1 MTFQATIE
9 YLYTRLPVF
18 HQIGARAF
26 KPGLHTTQ
34 ALCKELGNPQEL
46 YPCIHVGGT
55 NGKGSTSHMLAAIL
69 QKAGYKVGLYTSP
82 HLKSFTERIRV
93 NGVPVEEGYVIDFV
107 KNNQAQMDALEP
119 SFFELTVAMA
129 FSYFAS
135 QKVDIAV
142 IEVGMGGRLDSTNII
157 NPVLSLITNVSL
169 DHTQFLGDTLA
180 KIAIEKSGIIKPDVP
195 VVISQRQQEGIA
207 QAFENKAQ
215 EMHAALVFGSDRYR
229 VQSNGMHDGLLQVS
243 VSDALTGT
251 ILYPN
256 LQLALTGNYQLLNIC
271 GVLAAVETLRTLG
284 FPIQLEAIET
294 GLAEVIAI
302 TGLKGRWQ
310 KLQDQPAV
318 YCDTAHNYAGVSETM
333 AQFASIPS
341 SQQRFVIGFVGDK
354 EVDKILQLFP
364 SDGRYYFCQPSNP
377 RALPAEKLA
386 EEAAKLGIQG
396 NTFQHVNEALRFAL
410 QESEPSDTIYV
421 GGSTFVVA
429 DIENL

>member
-34 ALCKELGNPQEL
+34 ALCETLGNPQEL

-82 HLKSFTERIRV
+82 HLQSFTERIRV
-93 NGVPVEEGYVIDFV
+93 NGLPVEESYVIDFV
-107 KNNQAQMDALEP
+107 KNIQGEIDHLEP

-129 FSYFAS
+129 FSYFAT

-157 NPVLSLITNVSL
+157 DPLLSVITNVSL

-180 KIAIEKSGIIKPDVP
+180 KIAIEKSGIIKTGKP
-195 VVISQRQQEGIA
+195 VVVSQRQEDGIA
-207 QAFENKAQ
+207 LAFENKAHQ
-215 EMHAALVFGSDRYR
+215 MQAELFFASDRLLAESKGI
-229 VQSNGMHDGLLQVS
+229 QDGLLHIAVKD
-243 VSDALTGT
+243 VLTDMVV
-251 ILYPN
+251 YPD
-256 LQLALTGNYQLLNIC
+256 LQLELTGNYQLLNVC
-271 GVLAAVETLRTLG
+271 GVLTAVERLRELG
-284 FPIQLEAIET
+284 YVISQEAIEL
-294 GLAEVIAI
+294 GLSRVIQL

-310 KLQDQPAV
+310 KLQDNPSV

-333 AQFASIPS
+333 SQFASLPS

-354 EVDKILQLFP
+354 EVDKILKLFP
-364 SDGRYYFCQPSNP
+364 SEGQYYFCQPSNP

-386 EEAAKLGIQG
+386 EEAAKLGIKG
-396 NTFQHVNEALRFAL
+396 SAFHNVNDALRFAL
-410 QESEPSDTIYV
+410 QESKPSDTIYV

-429 DIENL
+429 DLENL